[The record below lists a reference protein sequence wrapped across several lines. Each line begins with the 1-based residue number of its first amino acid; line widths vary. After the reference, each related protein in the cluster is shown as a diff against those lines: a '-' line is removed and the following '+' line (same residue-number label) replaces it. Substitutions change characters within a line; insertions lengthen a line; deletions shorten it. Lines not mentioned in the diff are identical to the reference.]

1 MVADFSATPYFN
13 YLFYQVLDIALSAVV
28 LLFTVIVTIAIWGMT
43 LFSWRDG
50 DYKAGDNNFDD
61 FRYVIDKA
69 MADTPVMLPYDEI
82 YGCTM
87 SDSVSDNL
95 AQCLLVFDNGGELM
109 DQFKDEIDTT
119 LGAIYKEF
127 DVNPTWYEYREDS
140 TSNFSKYYTASTLS
154 ISGIGKRLILLQ
166 PVRT

>member
-82 YGCTM
+82 YG
-87 SDSVSDNL
+87 
-95 AQCLLVFDNGGELM
+95 
-109 DQFKDEIDTT
+109 
-119 LGAIYKEF
+119 
-127 DVNPTWYEYREDS
+127 
-140 TSNFSKYYTASTLS
+140 
-154 ISGIGKRLILLQ
+154 
-166 PVRT
+166 